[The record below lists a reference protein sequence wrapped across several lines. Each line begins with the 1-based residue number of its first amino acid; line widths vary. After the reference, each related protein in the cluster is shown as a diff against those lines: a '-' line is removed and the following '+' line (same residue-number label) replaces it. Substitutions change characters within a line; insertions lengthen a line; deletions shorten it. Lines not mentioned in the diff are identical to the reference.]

1 VGSGENQGGSGCFEA
16 AGAGDWGGQAA
27 ESRNVDGKGITVE
40 ILGLDIGGANI
51 KVATA
56 DGVSQSLPF
65 ALWRSPEL
73 LEEKLRS
80 PGILSSQPR
89 LVGLTMTGELADCF
103 PTRAEGVRR
112 IVEQVQRRFPDVPI
126 RVWLTS
132 GEFAEPED
140 AVELW
145 NLAAASN
152 WHALATWVARAVPRG
167 PALLVDTGSTTTD
180 LIPLLDGLPVM
191 TGRTDLERL
200 AAGELIYTGVRRT
213 PVCALAGSVPLRMHG
228 PEVDPTD
235 IPLAAELFATTLD
248 VHLLTR
254 DEAEDLADTGTAD
267 GRAATREWAANRL
280 AHQICCDSTD
290 LEDWQLREMAE
301 WLAERQIQQLASGV
315 RRQALELERQL
326 TAAGRR
332 GELLQPLICGS
343 GAFLAE
349 RVIAA
354 SGIRCLPVAELS
366 GMFVRN
372 ISACAA
378 AFATARLAAERCLD
392 DLVPVSESGW
402 AFGGAA
408 VGE

>member
-1 VGSGENQGGSGCFEA
+1 MGSVENQSSSGCFGN
-16 AGAGDWGGQAA
+16 AGVGDWAGKAA
-27 ESRNVDGKGITVE
+27 ESRKVAGKGFTVE

-56 DGVSQSLPF
+56 DGISQSLPF
-65 ALWRSPEL
+65 SLWRSPEL
-73 LEEKLRS
+73 LEKQLRS
-80 PGILSSQPR
+80 PGILSGHPQ
-89 LVGLTMTGELADCF
+89 LVALTMTGELADCF
-103 PTRAEGVRR
+103 ATRADGVRQ
-112 IVEQVQRRFPDVPI
+112 IVEQVQRRFPEAVI

-152 WHALATWVARAVPRG
+152 WHALATWVARAVPQG
-167 PALLVDTGSTTTD
+167 PALLVDIGSTTTD
-180 LIPLLDGLPVM
+180 LIPLLDGVPVM
-191 TGRTDLERL
+191 AGRTDLERL

-213 PVCALAGSVPLRMHG
+213 PICALAGSVPLRMNGIHS
-228 PEVDPTD
+228 EPTG

-254 DEAEDLADTGTAD
+254 DEGEDLADTGTAD

-290 LEDWQLREMAE
+290 LEDWQLLEMAE
-301 WLAERQIQQLASGV
+301 WLAERQIQQLAAGV
-315 RRQALELERQL
+315 RRQAEELDRQL
-326 TAAGRR
+326 AAVGRR
-332 GELLQPLICGS
+332 GELLQPLVCGS

-349 RVIAA
+349 RIIGAA
-354 SGIRCLPVAELS
+354 GIRCLPVADLS

-378 AFATARLAAERCLD
+378 AFATARLASERCLD
-392 DLVPVSESGW
+392 DLVPTSESGW
-402 AFGGAA
+402 VFGGAA